1 VKYSAYS
8 AVELKK
14 LDKRIHRTI
23 NENRRE
29 IKRLIHKLDE
39 LTEVVKI
46 NNREKKSIKRELKER
61 IKNGKSNNQ

>member
-1 VKYSAYS
+1 VKYAAYS

-14 LDKRIHRTI
+14 LDKRIHHTI

-39 LTEVVKI
+39 LTETIKI
-46 NNREKKSIKRELKER
+46 NNQEKKSIKRELKER
-61 IKNGKSNNQ
+61 VKNGKSNN

>member
-1 VKYSAYS
+1 VKYSAYPV
-8 AVELKK
+8 VELKK

-39 LTEVVKI
+39 LTEVIKI

-61 IKNGKSNNQ
+61 IKNELITN